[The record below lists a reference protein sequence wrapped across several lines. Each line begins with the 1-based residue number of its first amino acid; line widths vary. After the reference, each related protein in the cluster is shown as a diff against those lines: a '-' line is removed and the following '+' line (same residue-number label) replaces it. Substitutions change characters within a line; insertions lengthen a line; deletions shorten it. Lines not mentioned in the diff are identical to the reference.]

1 MDAEVVGD
9 GNSQRQKA
17 SSMLLWSRLS
27 EIEGLQRKLTKM
39 EDLLVE
45 LVELQQDIAA
55 FVGENL
61 SEAVT
66 TAMEGT
72 ELRQHVGIPF
82 LEHFTAV
89 ATSPCLP
96 GDANVCYGSCLGLWL
111 LNAP

>member
-9 GNSQRQKA
+9 GNSQLQKA

-27 EIEGLQRKLTKM
+27 ELEGLQRKLTKM

-61 SEAVT
+61 SKAVKQQWREQI
-66 TAMEGT
+66 TAA
-72 ELRQHVGIPF
+72 RGIPF
-82 LEHFTAV
+82 LTVLSKFVRGNEM
-89 ATSPCLP
+89 
-96 GDANVCYGSCLGLWL
+96 
-111 LNAP
+111 

>member
-9 GNSQRQKA
+9 GNSQLQKA

-27 EIEGLQRKLTKM
+27 ELEGLQRKLTKM

-61 SEAVT
+61 SKAVT

-72 ELRQHVGIPF
+72 ELRQH
-82 LEHFTAV
+82 
-89 ATSPCLP
+89 C
-96 GDANVCYGSCLGLWL
+96 
-111 LNAP
+111 